1 MNIISL
7 LCIRTTVSPAD
18 NSAFRSL
25 AEEKAVKPS
34 TILPLSNGE
43 QVGVCGLTIKVTT
56 EQSSFPD
63 EGTTIAE
70 ERASAEACVAD
81 LVSQGV
87 NKIVLLTHVGN
98 SGDQAFFGD
107 LADVD
112 VVIGGHS
119 HSLLGGED
127 FTQLGFPTRGPYA
140 ELVNGK
146 CIVTAWEYLR
156 VLGELIVDFDA
167 DGVVTACSGSA
178 SININPD
185 RYTVRDA
192 DPRFDLEAADAAIM
206 TDFLVN
212 QVSNSPF
219 VNAGEDADMIDLL
232 EPYVTGRDAAGQ
244 EVIGTAA
251 ENICH
256 TYSEQDPLCPERN
269 VTNCL
274 SGGVCNLV
282 AQGFLFNV
290 PSADIAIQNRGGC
303 RTDIL
308 AGDVRLQD
316 AFEILP
322 FANT

>member
-1 MNIISL
+1 M
-7 LCIRTTVSPAD
+7 
-18 NSAFRSL
+18 
-25 AEEKAVKPS
+25 
-34 TILPLSNGE
+34 
-43 QVGVCGLTIKVTT
+43 
-56 EQSSFPD
+56 
-63 EGTTIAE
+63 
-70 ERASAEACVAD
+70 AD
-81 LVSQGV
+81 LVAQGLD
-87 NKIVLLTHVGN
+87 KIVLLTHVGN
-98 SGDQAFFGD
+98 SRDQDFFGD

-112 VVIGGHS
+112 VIIGGHS
-119 HSLLGGED
+119 HSLLGGEE
-127 FTQLGFPTRGPYA
+127 FSQLGFPTRGPYA

-178 SININPD
+178 TININPD
-185 RYTVRDA
+185 LYTVRDA

-212 QVSNSPF
+212 QILNSPF
-219 VNAGEDADMIDLL
+219 ANEGEDAAMVTLL
-232 EPYVTGRDAAGQ
+232 EPYFVGRDEAGQ
-244 EVIGTAA
+244 NVIGTAE

-256 TYSEQDPLCPERN
+256 TYTEQDPLCPNSN

-282 AQGFLFNV
+282 SQGFLFNV
-290 PSADIAIQNRGGC
+290 PSADVAIQNRGGC

-308 AGDVRLQD
+308 AGDVKLQD